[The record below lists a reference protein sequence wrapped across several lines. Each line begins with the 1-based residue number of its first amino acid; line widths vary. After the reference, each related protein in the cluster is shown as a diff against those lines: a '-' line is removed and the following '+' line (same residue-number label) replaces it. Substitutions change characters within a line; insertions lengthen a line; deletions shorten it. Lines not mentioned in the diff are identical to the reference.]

1 MLLINESSDYI
12 MNKKKGKGQKNITI
26 KKVFGDKSPKD
37 LTLAECEKAI
47 IAKPKPKK
55 KSKKTTKKTVEK

>member
-1 MLLINESSDYI
+1 

-47 IAKPKPKK
+47 TAKPKPKK
-55 KSKKTTKKTVEK
+55 KSKKKIAKKTTKK